1 LITVSIASRNAPP
14 ASNTEAVGATGMAPT
29 SNAQVVGATD
39 LSPRNAIA
47 VAVAMPP
54 RDLSID
60 YEDLSD
66 EAPQAMFV

>member
-1 LITVSIASRNAPP
+1 
-14 ASNTEAVGATGMAPT
+14 MAPT